1 MSPGDSPYPRST
13 TVSFRSDP
21 GAFSHSESAF
31 RFEIRYF
38 ASSLLRGLV

>member
-21 GAFSHSESAF
+21 AHSESAF